1 MANIK
6 LILMSLISMIFIIPV
21 IIALTGVIQTDNF
34 YINNSG
40 LAGSP
45 LTGVRS
51 IQYHCTDSDC
61 SSVDNFIFDLNSGN
75 TNSITFEYPYNPSSN
90 QNNQDY
96 YAHYFYKACYLPK
109 EYVENVWGY
118 GVSVEYDYLFN
129 KKSGCEAEVDSF
141 SITNTNYANEP
152 VVIDVRTNL
161 EADVASAFSTVEN
174 PPYYIPAGFEN
185 FYSAETLV
193 VLEIL
198 NQDNQVIHTETKNLN
213 IFMDSIENI
222 QFIWTPTISGNY
234 SARVITDVTDCQ
246 CSSSVQKETSKEFY
260 VWPDRPQD
268 QCYTLLNNLR
278 AEQDGDIIKIIFD
291 KISNYADNLFQKTPV
306 ETNLK
311 LEIYNQ
317 SDSIIYTENFN
328 LNANSNAADTEEFSL
343 DWIPNSEGD
352 YSIKITGQA
361 LDTLCDGKTNP
372 VDVAILDFAVK
383 ALPVEIYEIV
393 FNVFNASDNVSI
405 EDAFV
410 VFDNQNGFTN
420 SNGLIDFEVEEGNYA
435 WEISKLNFE
444 TATGNIYVD
453 ENQTIN
459 LGLIPVNQTP
469 PINQTNQSITEINL
483 IYPQGGE
490 VLSEI
495 IEVLWNATNNLGHEI
510 LISIEISSDNGL
522 NWLTIANNISN
533 TGSFFLDTENYA
545 NGNYI
550 LRIGAYN
557 SIEDEIFYDQSQSF
571 EIKNL
576 EDEKDS
582 GLISKSSSSFNDN
595 ICVPLW
601 NCDSWRGCSDGF
613 KTRECIDLNNCGISY
628 NKPLEKVSCS
638 VENLGNIDAINLNQ
652 KISKSFVN
660 TNWLLLFLI
669 LGALVLIV
677 LLIILLLKR

>member
-1 MANIK
+1 
-6 LILMSLISMIFIIPV
+6 
-21 IIALTGVIQTDNF
+21 
-34 YINNSG
+34 
-40 LAGSP
+40 
-45 LTGVRS
+45 
-51 IQYHCTDSDC
+51 
-61 SSVDNFIFDLNSGN
+61 
-75 TNSITFEYPYNPSSN
+75 
-90 QNNQDY
+90 
-96 YAHYFYKACYLPK
+96 
-109 EYVENVWGY
+109 
-118 GVSVEYDYLFN
+118 
-129 KKSGCEAEVDSF
+129 
-141 SITNTNYANEP
+141 
-152 VVIDVRTNL
+152 
-161 EADVASAFSTVEN
+161 
-174 PPYYIPAGFEN
+174 
-185 FYSAETLV
+185 
-193 VLEIL
+193 
-198 NQDNQVIHTETKNLN
+198 
-213 IFMDSIENI
+213 
-222 QFIWTPTISGNY
+222 
-234 SARVITDVTDCQ
+234 
-246 CSSSVQKETSKEFY
+246 
-260 VWPDRPQD
+260 
-268 QCYTLLNNLR
+268 
-278 AEQDGDIIKIIFD
+278 
-291 KISNYADNLFQKTPV
+291 
-306 ETNLK
+306 
-311 LEIYNQ
+311 NQ